1 MKLNGRQIEALL
13 NMRSPIKSIEKSA
26 IRLKCFKPFESARN
40 QAWVMW
46 QNGSKQSSKQ
56 KEICSPFQ
64 GNAQWSRLEA
74 RLESLAVYSQQR
86 QSKTLRRIYYK
97 SRSCAAT
104 KNSMWKILKYA
115 TQPIW
120 RQWTSRRMSLR
131 LISVRRVSV
140 SGENLDVFGSFD
152 NKFMSNFNQRYQN
165 KEF

>member
-1 MKLNGRQIEALL
+1 
-13 NMRSPIKSIEKSA
+13 MRSPIKSIEKSA

-64 GNAQWSRLEA
+64 GNAQWSSLEA

-104 KNSMWKILKYA
+104 KNSMWKIVKYA

-120 RQWTSRRMSLR
+120 RQ
-131 LISVRRVSV
+131 
-140 SGENLDVFGSFD
+140 
-152 NKFMSNFNQRYQN
+152 
-165 KEF
+165 